1 MPRGIS
7 LHVGINRTSSA
18 FASAST
24 LSGAENDAREM
35 DLIAAAKGF
44 APHDLLLGSEAT
56 YSIVT
61 SKIRAAADTLE
72 AGDIFLFTFA
82 GHGFQKPDSDSDE
95 PDDFSDETMLL
106 YDMHLVDDVFRKD
119 LLPSFKD
126 GVRVL
131 GISDSCHSQSVFA
144 GPPPPALDEVGPLD
158 GVLDANPVVVPE
170 IPRFTPGGLL
180 ARTIANAT
188 ASRHFE
194 EHHAFY
200 ENTYVP
206 LVKPI
211 CASVLLLAACLASE
225 LTGDGPTNGVYTAA
239 MLKVLRNSDPADYEA
254 LVTSIAAE
262 LPYQNPTLE
271 LFGTA
276 TNFEKQKPFLI

>member
-7 LHVGINRTSSA
+7 LHVGINRTSST

-56 YSIVT
+56 YAVVT

-82 GHGFQKPDSDSDE
+82 GHGFQKPDNDFDE
-95 PDDFSDETMLL
+95 TDDFSDETILL

-131 GISDSCHSQSVFA
+131 GISDSCHSQTIFA
-144 GPPPPALDEVGPLD
+144 GPPPDLDDDVGPLD
-158 GVLDANPVVVPE
+158 GVLDGNLSVIPE
-170 IPRFTPGGLL
+170 IPRFTPGGAL
-180 ARTIANAT
+180 ARTISDVT
-188 ASRHFE
+188 ASQHFE
-194 EHHAFY
+194 EHRAFY

-206 LVKPI
+206 FFKPI
-211 CASVLLLAACLASE
+211 RASVLLLAACLASE
-225 LTGDGPTNGVYTAA
+225 TTGDGDPNGAYTAA
-239 MLKVLRNSDPADYEA
+239 MLKVLRYSDPADYKT

-262 LPYQNPTLE
+262 LPWQNPTYE
-271 LFGTA
+271 PFGTLIG
-276 TNFEKQKPFLI
+276 FEDQEPFLI